1 MVRCHDLVG
10 SRWLPRHARYSTRS
24 NALADLILL
33 LLAEVMEAR
42 SWRLLPEDARRW
54 VSARLGEPLAFEPA
68 EGGSAEVAVIARTCD
83 DTYFLKAARVDS
95 PCAGDLRIEARV
107 AGWRGAADAERTHV
121 LSPHLRLYGECGGW
135 VVLCFDVAP
144 GKQPGEPWDERELR
158 VVLATMDRL
167 AADPQH
173 SPSAELPSVC
183 DRMRGRCSTWRQ
195 LQAHGRRDR
204 VTLVELGE
212 WERSALPRLAAVEGR
227 WEELVRGSSLVH
239 FDPRHDN
246 LRITHDQQV
255 WFLDWGRACLGP
267 AWVDPVCL
275 LLESSIGDLDADEL
289 FLSTELGAAADPA
302 AVDAFLVVLASYW
315 RHIALQPADAAE
327 EWIRRRQQ
335 RSGDATIRW
344 LRKRWS

>member
-1 MVRCHDLVG
+1 
-10 SRWLPRHARYSTRS
+10 
-24 NALADLILL
+24 
-33 LLAEVMEAR
+33 
-42 SWRLLPEDARRW
+42 
-54 VSARLGEPLAFEPA
+54 
-68 EGGSAEVAVIARTCD
+68 
-83 DTYFLKAARVDS
+83 
-95 PCAGDLRIEARV
+95 
-107 AGWRGAADAERTHV
+107 
-121 LSPHLRLYGECGGW
+121 
-135 VVLCFDVAP
+135 
-144 GKQPGEPWDERELR
+144 
-158 VVLATMDRL
+158 
-167 AADPQH
+167 
-173 SPSAELPSVC
+173 
-183 DRMRGRCSTWRQ
+183 
-195 LQAHGRRDR
+195 

-212 WERSALPRLAAVEGR
+212 WERSALSRLAAVEGR
-227 WEELVRGSSLVH
+227 WEELVRGSSLLH